1 MSSNRVS
8 TYLPVASL
16 LLGATMWGVIWYPMR
31 LLEGQ
36 GLAGIWL
43 TFILYAAAL
52 VVSLPRAAGTLREFV
67 TDWRTLL
74 PLALAG
80 GWANT
85 AFVLAILDGNVM
97 RVLLLF
103 YLAPMWAVPLGW
115 LLIGERV
122 SRFSLLTLVVALG
135 GAGLLLWEPTQ
146 GTPWPHTLADW
157 LALSSG
163 FAFALSNALVRKA
176 KHATISAKSFSVWIG
191 VTVVSYALIAFNAVP
206 VPNVAVGVVA
216 AAVVLGVGGI
226 LLMTVLV
233 QYGVTHMPVYRSA
246 VILLFELVAGAVSQQ
261 LLTEEMMT
269 ATDWAGGALIVVAA
283 FVSARHEKDP
293 S

>member
-8 TYLPVASL
+8 AYLPVAAL
-16 LLGATMWGVIWYPMR
+16 LVGATMWGIIWYPMR
-31 LLEGQ
+31 LLETH
-36 GLAGIWL
+36 GLSGIWL
-43 TFILYAAAL
+43 TFILYTAAL
-52 VVSLPRAAGTLREFV
+52 IVSLPRAAVTWREFGRE
-67 TDWRTLL
+67 WRTLI

-122 SRFSLLTLVVALG
+122 SRFSLLTLVVALS

-146 GTPWPHTLADW
+146 GMPWPSGLADW

-163 FAFALSNALVRKA
+163 FTFALSNALVRKSVRASITA
-176 KHATISAKSFSVWIG
+176 KAFSVWVG
-191 VTVVSYALIAFNAVP
+191 VTLVSFALIALYTVPMPSVGANVLASAV
-206 VPNVAVGVVA
+206 A
-216 AAVVLGVGGI
+216 LGVGGI

-246 VILLFELVAGAVSQQ
+246 TILLFELVAGAISQQ
-261 LLTEEMMT
+261 MLTEEVMT
-269 ATDWAGGALIVVAA
+269 PTDWVGGALIVAAA
-283 FVSARHEKDP
+283 FVSARAEKK
-293 S
+293 

>member
-1 MSSNRVS
+1 MSSNRAAA
-8 TYLPVASL
+8 YLPVSAL
-16 LLGATMWGVIWYPMR
+16 LLGATLWGVIWYPMR

-36 GLAGIWL
+36 GLSGIWL

-52 VVSLPRAAGTLREFV
+52 VVSLPRTAGTLREFV
-67 TDWRTLL
+67 SEWRTLV

-85 AFVLAILDGNVM
+85 AFVLAVLDGNVM

-122 SRFSLLTLVVALG
+122 SRFSLLTLAVALG

-146 GTPWPHTLADW
+146 GVPWPRGLADW

-163 FAFALSNALVRKA
+163 FTFALSNALVRKSKNASIGA
-176 KHATISAKSFSVWIG
+176 KALAVWVG
-191 VTVVSYALIAFNAVP
+191 VTVVSFALIALNAVP
-206 VPNVAVGVVA
+206 VPAVGASVVA
-216 AAVVLGVGGI
+216 AAVALGIGGI

-261 LLTEEMMT
+261 LLTDEMMT
-269 ATDWAGGALIVVAA
+269 LIDWIGGALIVVAA
-283 FVSARHEKDP
+283 VVSARHEKR
-293 S
+293 

>member
-1 MSSNRVS
+1 MSSNRTS
-8 TYLPVASL
+8 AYLPVAAL
-16 LLGATMWGVIWYPMR
+16 LVGATMWGVIWYPMR
-31 LLEGQ
+31 LLETH

-43 TFILYAAAL
+43 TFILYTAAL
-52 VVSLPRAAGTLREFV
+52 IVSLPWAAGTLREFASE
-67 TDWRTLL
+67 WRTLV

-115 LLIGERV
+115 ILIGERV
-122 SRFSLLTLVVALG
+122 SRFALVTLVVALS
-135 GAGLLLWEPTQ
+135 GAGLLLWEPKQ
-146 GTPWPHTLADW
+146 GIPWPSGHADW

-163 FAFALSNALVRKA
+163 FTFALSNALVRKSVRASITA
-176 KHATISAKSFSVWIG
+176 KAVSVWVG
-191 VTVVSYALIAFNAVP
+191 VALVSFALIALYAVP
-206 VPNVAVGVVA
+206 VPNVGASVVA
-216 AAVVLGVGGI
+216 GAVALGVGGI

-246 VILLFELVAGAVSQQ
+246 IILLFELVAGAISQQ
-261 LLTEEMMT
+261 LLTEEVMT
-269 ATDWAGGALIVVAA
+269 PTDWFGGILIVAA
-283 FVSARHEKDP
+283 AVVSARTERA
-293 S
+293 

>member
-1 MSSNRVS
+1 MSSNRTS
-8 TYLPVASL
+8 AYLPVAAL
-16 LLGATMWGVIWYPMR
+16 LVGATMWGVIWYPMR
-31 LLEGQ
+31 LLETH

-43 TFILYAAAL
+43 TFILYTAAL
-52 VVSLPRAAGTLREFV
+52 IVSLPWAAGTLREFASE
-67 TDWRTLL
+67 WRTLV

-115 LLIGERV
+115 ILIGERV
-122 SRFSLLTLVVALG
+122 SRFALVTLVVALS
-135 GAGLLLWEPTQ
+135 GAGLLLWEPKQ
-146 GTPWPHTLADW
+146 GIPWPSGHADW

-163 FAFALSNALVRKA
+163 FTFALSNALVRKSVRASITA
-176 KHATISAKSFSVWIG
+176 KAVSVWVG
-191 VTVVSYALIAFNAVP
+191 VALVSFVLIALYAVP
-206 VPNVAVGVVA
+206 VPNVGASVVA
-216 AAVVLGVGGI
+216 GAVALGVGGI

-246 VILLFELVAGAVSQQ
+246 IILLFELVAGAISQQ
-261 LLTEEMMT
+261 LLTEEVMT
-269 ATDWAGGALIVVAA
+269 PTDWFGGILIVAA
-283 FVSARHEKDP
+283 AVVSARTERA
-293 S
+293 